1 MLVYSW
7 GLKHVL
13 GWMGRTQFLVGGAGM
28 FSPYGDGNYISGGMM
43 YLTRLFFMALP
54 LPHPLSWWSS
64 GNFLVMVIEIVLVV
78 VPCIKLDHLS
88 WPYPCCSNRI

>member
-43 YLTRLFFMALP
+43 YLTRLFVMALP
-54 LPHPLSWWSS
+54 LLP
-64 GNFLVMVIEIVLVV
+64 
-78 VPCIKLDHLS
+78 
-88 WPYPCCSNRI
+88 